1 MKHPIIVSNSKSV
14 SILGMKYR
22 TTQETT
28 IDTLKDF
35 ETKGWL
41 QL

>member
-1 MKHPIIVSNSKSV
+1 MKHPLCLNNAKSINV
-14 SILGMKYR
+14 LGMKYR

-35 ETKGWL
+35 ESKGWL
-41 QL
+41 